1 MEILESLEKVGG
13 TKHSLEKVWGKSNN
27 IDDFFSLCL
36 LPVDAKWALVAC
48 SNRTWGSE
56 KLRIMV
62 YIWILMTDLVGI
74 STIDL
79 DLNIS

>member
-1 MEILESLEKVGG
+1 MEILENLKEVGG
-13 TKHSLEKVWGKSNN
+13 TKHSLHLFSKSNN

-62 YIWILMTDLVGI
+62 YIGILMTDLVGI